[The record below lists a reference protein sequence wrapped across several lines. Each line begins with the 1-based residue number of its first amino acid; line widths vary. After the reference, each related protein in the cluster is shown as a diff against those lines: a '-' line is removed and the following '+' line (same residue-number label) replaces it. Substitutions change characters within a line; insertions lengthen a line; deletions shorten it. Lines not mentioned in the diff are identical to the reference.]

1 MSKKS
6 FVLYNDMRTHI
17 EKLTIEQRGQLLTA
31 IFAHADGEDYSLD
44 VVTDMAFGFI
54 SDQMDR
60 DSEKYTEKCQ
70 KRSDAGKK
78 GNEKR
83 WNEHRKCD
91 NDNRKNRKCDFSDK
105 ENRNASQTVANI
117 ADTDTVNDTNNDTD
131 NVVVVNDNDTV
142 CEFTDNDN
150 NENDNFISHG
160 LAKVTKAEYAELSE
174 EYGED
179 NVKLYMQKCDAYLK
193 RKGIAPY
200 DSIALTIS
208 AWMKKDNI
216 HKPQPSLL
224 PGNADNR
231 KHSYD
236 LSEIEAQSMAYIK
249 KIISEE

>member
-17 EKLTIEQRGQLLTA
+17 EKLSIEQRGQLLTA

-78 GNEKR
+78 GSKIRWSENSKCYNEDSK
-83 WNEHRKCD
+83 NSKCYNGD
-91 NDNRKNRKCDFSDK
+91 NKNNKAINVITK
-105 ENRNASQTVANI
+105 I

-150 NENDNFISHG
+150 NEKEDFISHG
-160 LAKVTKAEYAELSE
+160 LAKVTKSEYAELSE
-174 EYGED
+174 EFGED
-179 NVKLYMQKCDAYLK
+179 NVRLYMQKCDAYLK
-193 RKGIAPY
+193 RKNISPY

-224 PGNADNR
+224 SGNADTR
-231 KHSYD
+231 EHSYD
-236 LSEIEAQSMAYIK
+236 LDTILSQSMAYITRNNK
-249 KIISEE
+249 